1 MLDCVAEHVI
11 YIYNT
16 NISIAISERAM
27 QSFCRLCTFAGIFAF
42 IRKCIWLWGRSKK
55 TINSLALPA
64 NMSFVVVIIAPFL
77 IFVEQG
83 YFIPVS
89 TSNKLSS
96 SRKINHVGANKSRTV
111 FFIYIY
117 IYIGYLGHHPC
128 SVESSIYRYLQ
139 WRYLSSLI
147 LVQGCLPDNN
157 QHQF

>member
-89 TSNKLSS
+89 NSNKLSS

-111 FFIYIY
+111 FLYIY
-117 IYIGYLGHHPC
+117 IYILDIWVIIRVLLRVQSIGIFSDGIYLH
-128 SVESSIYRYLQ
+128 
-139 WRYLSSLI
+139 
-147 LVQGCLPDNN
+147 
-157 QHQF
+157 

>member
-96 SRKINHVGANKSRTV
+96 SRKINHVGVNKSRTV
-111 FFIYIY
+111 FLYIY
-117 IYIGYLGHHPC
+117 IYILDIWVIIRVLLRVQSIGIFSDGIYLH
-128 SVESSIYRYLQ
+128 
-139 WRYLSSLI
+139 
-147 LVQGCLPDNN
+147 
-157 QHQF
+157 